1 MKIEDIKK
9 AILGLKP
16 EERARL
22 MMELGPEMYQSFA
35 GNSGMMANM
44 MPSCRT
50 MMKQM
55 WDFSEEKDTKKKG

>member
-35 GNSGMMANM
+35 GNSGMMAKM
-44 MPSCRT
+44 MPSCRN

-55 WDFSEEKDTKKKG
+55 WDFSEEKNTKKKG